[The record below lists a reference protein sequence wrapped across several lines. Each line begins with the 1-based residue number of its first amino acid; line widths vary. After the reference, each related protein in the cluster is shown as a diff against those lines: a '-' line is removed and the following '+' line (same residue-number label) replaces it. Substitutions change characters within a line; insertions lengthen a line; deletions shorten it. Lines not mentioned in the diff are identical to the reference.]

1 MLKKIL
7 SNTIVRLILA
17 VLIGLLVGLAVN
29 ESVLKAVMIVKQIT
43 GQIIFF
49 LVPLIILGFV
59 APSIARLKSNAS
71 KVLLFA
77 FSIAYLSSVGAATFG
92 AVVGY
97 ELIPH
102 LHIQTASEGLKDIP
116 PMLFNLEIPPVM
128 SVMSALV
135 LAVMLGLSTAWVKSE
150 EMERLLEVFQN
161 MVLKLVER
169 VLMPVLPLFIA
180 ANFCVLSYEGAIT
193 KQLPIFLSVLLIVI
207 ICHYIWLTLLYVV
220 ASIYSRKNSWGVL
233 KYYGPAYL
241 TALGT
246 ALTCAKKSKILR
258 EEVIDVTVPLFANI
272 HLCGSILTEVFFVLT
287 VSLILYGSMPDFTTM
302 FVFIILLGF
311 FAIGAPGV
319 PGGTVLASLGLIIAI
334 LGFDEA
340 GTALLLTI
348 FALQDSFGTACNVTG
363 DGALT
368 LITDTFDQGQTGK
381 ASTAL

>member
-17 VLIGLLVGLAVN
+17 VLIGTSWACQQP
-29 ESVLKAVMIVKQIT
+29 VLKAVMIIKQIT

-161 MVLKLVER
+161 MVLLKLVER
-169 VLMPVLPLFIA
+169 VLMPVLALPSQR

-246 ALTCAKKSKILR
+246 MSSAATLGTALTCAKKSKILR
-258 EEVIDVTVPLFANI
+258 EEV
-272 HLCGSILTEVFFVLT
+272 
-287 VSLILYGSMPDFTTM
+287 TT
-302 FVFIILLGF
+302 
-311 FAIGAPGV
+311 
-319 PGGTVLASLGLIIAI
+319 
-334 LGFDEA
+334 
-340 GTALLLTI
+340 
-348 FALQDSFGTACNVTG
+348 
-363 DGALT
+363 
-368 LITDTFDQGQTGK
+368 
-381 ASTAL
+381 